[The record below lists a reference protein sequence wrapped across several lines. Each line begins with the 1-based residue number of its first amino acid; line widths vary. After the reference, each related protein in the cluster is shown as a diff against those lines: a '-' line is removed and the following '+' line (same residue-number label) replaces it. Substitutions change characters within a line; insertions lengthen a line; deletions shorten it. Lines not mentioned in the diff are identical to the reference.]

1 MKNWREEILKYFVSG
16 IARKTVVADPDE
28 LFRDKGLYTEISR
41 RGFSLLHFEDSVS
54 FRFTYE
60 SEFREAWD
68 NGEKKELVV
77 IVKPDNTEFDMLPA
91 DLLQN
96 AKKLTFYLKDIFQNL
111 SYNAIAKLDKSYF
124 DPLYQ
129 AYNKYVNQVMGQ
141 SLTIEFIL
149 KHVFGI
155 VPEVIKKKSD
165 LLRMLLKRHY
175 NKLSIPGILDQH
187 LLTVIENTGIFEDW
201 PLNYILSDR
210 TAFWDFLQERWQ
222 IFVAGRSGAK
232 TNMIAD
238 KKDLKYHGETDIPF
252 DHDDLRGHIE
262 KLFEEGILLPIEE
275 NLKASLSI
283 PWVKV
288 GLKGKTPDQIKS
300 QFQDILTSLQNDIPG
315 LGVASHLDWFK
326 FAMRYAQFRYMWFQN
341 IHDLKADHTE
351 DFNQI
356 SDTVNI
362 CFQTWSSENFQGLYN
377 YPSANP
383 VMVHHIPGYLA
394 HKLTEPGVSR
404 IAFILIDG
412 LALDQWL
419 LLKNVLIK
427 NIERISI
434 RDNTLMAW
442 IPTITPVSR
451 QAAFSGKIPRYFTD
465 TIYRTDKDE
474 YLWRQFWSD
483 RNFRPDEISFLKING
498 DSGNEDKLDNVIG
511 YQTRALGCTIYKVDQ
526 IMHGVQVGNVGMWN
540 QIKIWSEQNF
550 FSSFIKK
557 LLSEKFYIC
566 ISSDHGNIEAK
577 GIGSTNDG
585 VLCDNKGERCRIY
598 SDLKLRNE
606 QHKQFQKA
614 LCWDH
619 QGLPK
624 DYYCLLSP
632 QGKSFGQKDKTVVCH
647 GGISIDEVMVPF
659 IEISYQ
665 RASYGHDR

>member
-1 MKNWREEILKYFVSG
+1 MTNWREDILKHFVSG

-28 LFRDKGLYTEISR
+28 LFRDEGLYTEISR
-41 RGFSLLHFEDSVS
+41 RGFSLLHFEDSIS

-68 NGEKKELVV
+68 NGENKELVV

-96 AKKLTFYLKDIFQNL
+96 AQQFTFYLKDIFRNL
-111 SYNAIAKLDKSYF
+111 SYNVVAKVDKSYF
-124 DPLYQ
+124 DPLYR
-129 AYNKYVNQVMGQ
+129 AYNLYANQEMGQ

-175 NKLSIPGILDQH
+175 NKLQIPEILDQH
-187 LLTVIENTGIFEDW
+187 LFLIIKNTGLFKDW
-201 PLNYILSDR
+201 PLKYILSDR
-210 TAFWDFLQERWQ
+210 TAFWEFLQERWQ
-222 IFVAGRSGAK
+222 VFIVGQPGAK
-232 TNMIAD
+232 ENTISEKID
-238 KKDLKYHGETDIPF
+238 FKYPGEIDIPF
-252 DHDDLRGHIE
+252 DHDDIRGYIE
-262 KLFEEGILLPIEE
+262 KLFEESILLPIKG
-275 NLKASLSI
+275 NSKTGLSI
-283 PWVKV
+283 PWIKI

-300 QFQDILTSLQNDIPG
+300 QFQDTLFSLQKKISETD
-315 LGVASHLDWFK
+315 SLDHSGWFK
-326 FAMRYAQFRYMWFQN
+326 LAMRYAQFRHIWFQN
-341 IHDLKADHTE
+341 FHDLKADYTE
-351 DFNQI
+351 KFNVLSSMLNSRFQ
-356 SDTVNI
+356 SWSVN
-362 CFQTWSSENFQGLYN
+362 NFQGLYN
-377 YPSANP
+377 YPSVSP

-394 HKLTEPGVSR
+394 HKITEPDIHRV
-404 IAFILIDG
+404 AFVLIDG

-419 LLKNVLIK
+419 LLKNVLVQGL
-427 NIERISI
+427 ESISI
-434 RDNTLMAW
+434 YDNTLMAW

-465 TIYRTDKDE
+465 TINRTDKDE
-474 YLWRQFWSD
+474 YLWRQFWAD
-483 RNFRPDEISFLKING
+483 RNLRPDEISFLKING
-498 DSGNEDKLDNVIG
+498 DSGNEEKLDNVIG
-511 YQTRALGCTIYKVDQ
+511 YQTRVLGCTIYKVDQ

-540 QIKIWSEQNF
+540 QIKTWSEQKF
-550 FSSFIKK
+550 FSSFIEK
-557 LLSEKFYIC
+557 LLSERFYIC

-577 GIGSTNDG
+577 GIGATNDG
-585 VLCDNKGERCRIY
+585 VLCDTKGERCRIY

-606 QHKQFQKA
+606 QYKHLQDT

-624 DYYCLLSP
+624 DYHCLISP

-647 GGISIDEVMVPF
+647 GGITLEEVMVPF
-659 IEISYQ
+659 IEISHQ